1 LRDLGGQSVRVRDV
15 LVAGLSF
22 ASGAVDGLTYL
33 ALGGIFASF
42 MSGNTIFLGLRIG
55 EGNITSALQPL
66 DAMIGY
72 IVGVALAA
80 IIAHPSS
87 DEQEIWPRDATKL
100 VLIEFLLLVMF
111 ATSGFLAGAVPNQVT
126 VYVLIA
132 LASIAMGIQS
142 AVVYDLHVYGVITTA
157 ISATWTGAIIG
168 LVDLRRSP
176 PTKRTPEQKH
186 NENIQIVVLLSFL
199 LGATAGGLSETRFF
213 LNAAIIP
220 VVVIGLVIA
229 LAGLRMR

>member
-1 LRDLGGQSVRVRDV
+1 MDLGGQSVRVRDA

-22 ASGAVDGLTYL
+22 ASGAVDGLSYL

-55 EGNITSALQPL
+55 AGNISSALQPL

-72 IVGVALAA
+72 IAGVTLTAFMGY
-80 IIAHPSS
+80 SS
-87 DEQEIWPRDATKL
+87 SNEQEIWPRNATKS
-100 VLIEFLLLVMF
+100 VGIEFVLLVMF
-111 ATSGFLAGAVPNQVT
+111 AIGGFLGGVMPNQVT

-142 AVVYDLHVYGVITTA
+142 AVVYALRVYGVITTA

-176 PTKRTPEQKH
+176 PTKRTPEQEH
-186 NENIQIVVLLSFL
+186 NVGIQIIVLLSFV
-199 LGATAGGLSETRFF
+199 LGATAGGLAETRFS
-213 LNAAIIP
+213 LEAAIIP
-220 VVVIGLVIA
+220 VVIIGLVIVVA
-229 LAGLRMR
+229 SLRMR

>member
-1 LRDLGGQSVRVRDV
+1 LRRLNGQSAKVRDL

-22 ASGAVDGLTYL
+22 ASGSIDGLSYL

-55 EGNITSALQPL
+55 EGNIPSALQPL

-80 IIAHPSS
+80 FLAYPSS
-87 DEQEIWPRDATKL
+87 NEQETWPQSATKL
-100 VLIEFLLLVMF
+100 VIIEFVLLVMF
-111 ATSGFLAGAVPNQVT
+111 AIAGFLAGKVPDQVAV
-126 VYVLIA
+126 YLLIT

-142 AVVYDLHVYGVITTA
+142 AVVYSLRVYGVITTA

-176 PTKRTPEQKH
+176 PTNRTAEQEH
-186 NENIQIVVLLSFL
+186 YVGIQIIVLLSFV
-199 LGATAGGLSETRFF
+199 LGATAGGLAETRVF
-213 LNAAIIP
+213 LNASIIP
-220 VVVIGLVIA
+220 VFVIGLVIVIA
-229 LAGLRMR
+229 SLRMR